1 MTGAAPDGGGD
12 MVVDRDAA
20 AAQLD
25 VLGADRAALADRIV
39 QPWWWDAASGLLF
52 SGFVSSYAAHD
63 VWVILAALLLYAAG
77 LRGLMAVYRR
87 RTGVWWDAR
96 TVGPVQDRVQRAV
109 RWWAI
114 AYCALLAL
122 GGAAEFL
129 LDVRGA
135 MVVVGAV
142 LGVSVALLGR
152 WVTRVYAAGLRA
164 HP

>member
-1 MTGAAPDGGGD
+1 MTDRVPD
-12 MVVDRDAA
+12 REAA

-25 VLGADRAALADRIV
+25 VLGADQAALADRIV

-52 SGFVSSYAAHD
+52 FGFVSSYSSHD
-63 VWVILAALLLYAAG
+63 VRVVLAALVVYAAG

-87 RTGVWWDAR
+87 LTGVWWDAR

-114 AYCALLAL
+114 AYCGLLVL

-129 LDVRGA
+129 LDLRGS
-135 MVVVGAV
+135 MVAVGAV
-142 LGVSVALLGR
+142 LGLSVALLGR

-164 HP
+164 HR